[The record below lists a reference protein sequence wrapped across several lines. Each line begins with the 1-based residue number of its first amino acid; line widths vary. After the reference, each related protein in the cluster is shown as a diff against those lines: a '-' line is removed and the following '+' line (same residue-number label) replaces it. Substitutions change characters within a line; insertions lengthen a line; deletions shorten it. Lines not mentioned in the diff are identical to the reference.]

1 MSILI
6 NYLKK
11 IIIECKI
18 SFFWRNYIITKN
30 IIVGH
35 EIRVHTAYNTDLE
48 PEQREMI
55 YLPLLKV
62 KLLDGTEY
70 NRRYTLNAK
79 FVDFTQDQA
88 FLSCCVC
95 DEISCSII
103 REENFE

>member
-1 MSILI
+1 
-6 NYLKK
+6 
-11 IIIECKI
+11 
-18 SFFWRNYIITKN
+18 
-30 IIVGH
+30 
-35 EIRVHTAYNTDLE
+35 
-48 PEQREMI
+48 MI